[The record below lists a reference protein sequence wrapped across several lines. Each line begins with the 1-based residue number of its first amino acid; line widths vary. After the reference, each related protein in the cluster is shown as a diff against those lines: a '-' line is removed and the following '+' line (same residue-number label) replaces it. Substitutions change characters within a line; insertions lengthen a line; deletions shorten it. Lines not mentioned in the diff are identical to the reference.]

1 MGGDQGLTGAA
12 LAGLLEA
19 QGFDFFTGVPCSMIE
34 GLIATLETH
43 PRLPYVPAVREDVAV
58 GLAAGAWMAGRHPMV
73 LTPALLTRYCGASGW
88 TAASGCTLMTR
99 PRAP

>member
-1 MGGDQGLTGAA
+1 MGGDQGLTGPA

-19 QGFDFFTGVPCSMIE
+19 QGYDFFTGVPCSMIE

-58 GLAAGAWMAGRHPMV
+58 GARGRRVARGPPADGADAELGARHEHERAGVALPDV
-73 LTPALLTRYCGASGW
+73 PAC
-88 TAASGCTLMTR
+88 
-99 PRAP
+99 PRCCW